1 MIKHALRFSHSLGQN
16 FIVGPGVVSK
26 IIEACGT
33 NKQISVL
40 EIGTGIGSLTKELS
54 IYSKKVVSV
63 EIDKKLI
70 PVIEETLKD
79 FKNVTVLNCDFLKLD
94 LKKLWAEYFADDD
107 VIICAN
113 LPYYITSAII
123 MKIIECK
130 VDFLSMTLML
140 QKEVANRICAPVG
153 TRKTGAISAIIQ
165 YYCNPEFLFEVGK
178 GNFVPVPKVDSAVIK
193 LNKLKTAPVKVI
205 NEDIFFK
212 VIKQS
217 FSKRRKTMLN
227 SLGSFCGIPKEK
239 IKEILTDVG
248 VVNLRPENLS
258 LNMFAEISNIISK
271 ILQP

>member
-1 MIKHALRFSHSLGQN
+1 
-16 FIVGPGVVSK
+16 
-26 IIEACGT
+26 
-33 NKQISVL
+33 
-40 EIGTGIGSLTKELS
+40 
-54 IYSKKVVSV
+54 
-63 EIDKKLI
+63 
-70 PVIEETLKD
+70 
-79 FKNVTVLNCDFLKLD
+79 
-94 LKKLWAEYFADDD
+94 
-107 VIICAN
+107 
-113 LPYYITSAII
+113 
-123 MKIIECK
+123 
-130 VDFLSMTLML
+130 MTLML

-153 TRKTGAISAIIQ
+153 SRQTGAISAIIQ
-165 YYCNPEFLFEVGK
+165 YYCSPEFLFEVGK

-227 SLGSFCGIPKEK
+227 SIGSFCGIPKEK